1 MNKINKINPLVI
13 LPLNYF
19 FGTIMNSFE
28 YAFYTPINSTHY
40 SVHKYTL
47 YFISKNKI
55 MLSFKEMTE
64 EESSNIEY

>member
-1 MNKINKINPLVI
+1 
-13 LPLNYF
+13 
-19 FGTIMNSFE
+19 MNSFE
-28 YAFYTPINSTHY
+28 YAFYAPINSTHY

-55 MLSFKEMTE
+55 ILSFKEMSE